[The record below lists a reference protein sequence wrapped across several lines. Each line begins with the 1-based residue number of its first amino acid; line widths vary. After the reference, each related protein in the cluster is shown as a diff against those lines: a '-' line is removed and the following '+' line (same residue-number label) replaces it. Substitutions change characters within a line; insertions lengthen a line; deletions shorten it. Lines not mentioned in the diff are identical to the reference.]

1 MIVITNGE
9 YPDETAIGMLNMFLS
24 NEDSRDGRRSIIASM
39 DSMTTHKCKFLPE
52 VDDVI
57 LTRDGG
63 QAIPSLNHVGTK
75 EYESILNNEDMSVVG
90 NTIYKQG
97 QNYSQSSFQDNQ

>member
-9 YPDETAIGMLNMFLS
+9 YPDETVIGMLNMFLS
-24 NEDSRDGRRSIIASM
+24 NEDSRSGRRSRITSM
-39 DSMTTHKCKFLPE
+39 DSMTTHKWKFLPE

-57 LTRDGG
+57 VTCDGG
-63 QAIPSLNHVGTK
+63 QIIPSRNHVGTK

-90 NTIYKQG
+90 NTIYKQSH
-97 QNYSQSSFQDNQ
+97 N